1 MRSTVL
7 CVLLVAAC
15 GGAEPSVNEPTVPA
29 TDELAVDSE
38 PALAAPAPDQREPDV
53 APMLT
58 RTDLRAVLDAGPG
71 AFLARF
77 EVRAYF
83 DGKRFSG
90 WEVVGFA
97 EPESKLASAGLL
109 PGDVVTKV
117 NEHSLERPEQLQEL
131 WADLHQAPAIVVT
144 GLREGAPFELRF
156 EVGDSGAGSP
166 SQDST
171 P

>member
-1 MRSTVL
+1 MRSTFL

-15 GGAEPSVNEPTVPA
+15 GGADVPVNQVSSPSAPA
-29 TDELAVDSE
+29 EMDAE
-38 PALAAPAPDQREPDV
+38 PAPVASAPPMDV
-53 APMLT
+53 APALT
-58 RTDLRAVLDAGPG
+58 RTDLQQVLDAGPG

-83 DGKRFSG
+83 AGKRFSG
-90 WEVVGFA
+90 WELLGFA
-97 EPESKLASAGLL
+97 EPTSRLAASGLL

-117 NEHSLERPEQLQEL
+117 NEHTLERPEQLQEL
-131 WADLHQAPAIVVT
+131 WDDLRQAPSIVVS

-156 EVGDSGAGSP
+156 DVSEGGDSGAPAP
-166 SQDST
+166 SHAPT